1 VYSIIVLPTQR
12 RLRRA
17 AGRTTV
23 ISATAVA
30 IVAVTLGLRAQ
41 QPGSTGSSSQDDP
54 FRFKTAVDV
63 VNVAATVLDSSGR
76 FVPDL
81 QQDDFSV
88 FEDGLAKEISYFSA
102 ERVPVSLGIVLDT
115 SGSMAGEKMRSARLA
130 LDRFLFDLLDENDEV
145 FLLRFSDT
153 PSLLQGWT
161 TDRALVSRTLGRI
174 APNGGTALY
183 DAVAQ
188 AVPLAKAGSRRKKAL
203 LVVSDGNDTTSR
215 TDLRDLRR
223 IIRESEILV
232 YAIGIDGESYDPYQ
246 RPVPP
251 PPPRMPL
258 PFPPR
263 PFSPLPGRGSFP
275 EVLHQARP
283 QIGPRG
289 QPWPPFRRRMGD
301 EHVNAIGLR
310 EMTNDSGGRTE
321 IIRDSQDLDRATAGI
336 ADELSR
342 QYFLA
347 YPAATTRDGQWHS
360 IRVEVKNRSYRVR
373 ARRGYIAN

>member
-1 VYSIIVLPTQR
+1 MYSIIVLPTLK

-17 AGRTTV
+17 GGPATV
-23 ISATAVA
+23 IGASAIAV
-30 IVAVTLGLRAQ
+30 VAATLSLRAQ
-41 QPGSTGSSSQDDP
+41 QPGSTGSPPQDDA
-54 FRFKTAVDV
+54 FRFSTTVDV
-63 VNVAATVLDSSGR
+63 VNVTATVVDTSGR
-76 FVPDL
+76 FVPNL

-153 PSLLQGWT
+153 PTLLQAWT
-161 TDRALVSRTLGRI
+161 TDRALVSRALGRI

-203 LVVSDGNDTTSR
+203 LIVSDGNDTSSR
-215 TDLRDLRR
+215 SEVRELRR
-223 IIRESEILV
+223 LIRESEILV

-246 RPVPP
+246 RPAA
-251 PPPRMPL
+251 PPRIPMP
-258 PFPPR
+258 PPPR

-275 EVLHQARP
+275 DVLHQVRP
-283 QIGPRG
+283 QVGAPR
-289 QPWPPFRRRMGD
+289 QPWPPPFRRRLGD

-310 EMTNDSGGRTE
+310 ELTNDSGGRTE
-321 IIRDSQDLDRATAGI
+321 IIRDAQDLDRATAGI
-336 ADELSR
+336 GDELSR

-347 YPAATTRDGQWHS
+347 YPATTRRDGQWHS
-360 IRVEVKNRSYRVR
+360 IRVEVKNRAYRVR
-373 ARRGYIAN
+373 ARRGYVAN